1 MVKHQAGRSVGDVST
16 HRAPVSQP
24 LWITA
29 FLDLAPSHLDAGS
42 SFWSDLTGY
51 RPGPVRGTA
60 GEFATLEP
68 PEGDAFLRV
77 QRLHDGDD
85 RIHLD
90 LHVPDLRAAAD
101 TALGLGA
108 REVADH
114 ADHGFVV
121 LTSPGGFELCFV
133 GHREAVRPA
142 PTAWPS
148 GHTSLLD
155 QVCIDVPHD
164 RFDDERRFWAA
175 LTGWPERASAVST
188 DFGSL
193 ERPGGVPLRL
203 LFQRLGA
210 DDGGDRTRAHL
221 DWATT
226 DRAAETERHVALG
239 ATVRDVRPVWTV
251 LEDPVGRIYCIT
263 DRHPVTGLLT

>member
-1 MVKHQAGRSVGDVST
+1 M
-16 HRAPVSQP
+16 
-24 LWITA
+24 TA
-29 FLDLAPSHLDAGS
+29 FLDFAPGHLAEGA
-42 SFWSDLTGY
+42 SFWSALTGY
-51 RPGPVRGTA
+51 GLSPVRGTA

-77 QRLHDGDD
+77 QRLRLGND

-90 LHVPDLRAAAD
+90 LHVADLRAAAAHAV
-101 TALGLGA
+101 TLGA
-108 REVADH
+108 SEVADH
-114 ADHGFVV
+114 AEDGYVV

-133 GHREAVRPA
+133 GNGESARPRA
-142 PTAWPS
+142 TAWPT
-148 GHTSLLD
+148 GHESLLD

-164 RFDDERRFWAA
+164 RFDTERAFWAA

-188 DFGSL
+188 DFCSL
-193 ERPGGVPLRL
+193 ERPDGFPLRL

-210 DDGGDRTRAHL
+210 DDAGDRTRAHL

-239 ATVRDVRPVWTV
+239 AEVRDVRQVWTV
-251 LEDPVGRIYCIT
+251 LSDPFGRAYCIT
-263 DRHPVTGLLT
+263 DRHPVTGQLT